1 MKVVSTL
8 FACFLLSA
16 CASLGPPFSKP
27 QKASKEKALIYVYR
41 VKKFAGSAG
50 SPCVCLDRQ
59 VVGEIPNGGYFS
71 LEASPGQH
79 ELRLRSGL
87 GDTLASFP
95 FTSKARQVYYVRTDF
110 SLNSG
115 AQENTVTARQAALGP
130 GGGGAIGAVAGAI
143 ASDSFFGT
151 KEEADSILS
160 RLDLRAQEK
169 SKNPGFLFIKPDMAE
184 PEIVQTKLVTI
195 PAYKINPCK

>member
-1 MKVVSTL
+1 MKLVKALPVL
-8 FACFLLSA
+8 LLLSA
-16 CASLGPPFSKP
+16 CASLGPHFSKP
-27 QKASKEKALIYVYR
+27 QKASKEKSLIYVYR

-50 SPCVCLDRQ
+50 SPYVCLNKQ

-71 LEASPGQH
+71 FEAPPGEHQ
-79 ELRLRSGL
+79 LTLRSGL
-87 GDTLASFP
+87 GDKLASFP
-95 FTSKARQVYYVRTDF
+95 FSSKAKQVYYVRTDF

-115 AQENTVTARQAALGP
+115 AQENTETARQAALDP
-130 GGGGAIGAVAGAI
+130 GGGGAVGGVAGAI

-151 KEEADSILS
+151 KEEAESILA

-169 SKNPGFLFIKPDMAE
+169 SSNPGFLFIKPDMAE

-195 PAYKINPCK
+195 PPYKINPCK

>member
-1 MKVVSTL
+1 MKAGSAL
-8 FACFLLSA
+8 ILCFLLSA
-16 CASLGPPFSKP
+16 CASLGPSFSKP
-27 QKASKEKALIYVYR
+27 QKATKDKSLIYVYR

-50 SPCVCLDRQ
+50 SPYVCLDKQ

-71 LEASPGQH
+71 FEAPPGQH
-79 ELRLRSGL
+79 ELTLRGGL
-87 GDTLASFP
+87 GDRLASFP
-95 FTSKARQVYYVRTDF
+95 FSSKAQQIYYVRTDF

-115 AQENTVTARQAALGP
+115 AQENTEIARQAALGP
-130 GGGGAIGAVAGAI
+130 GGGGAIGAVAGVI

-151 KEEADSILS
+151 KAEADSILA

-195 PAYKINPCK
+195 PTYKINPCK

>member
-1 MKVVSTL
+1 MKVGRTL
-8 FACFLLSA
+8 YLFFLMSG
-16 CASLGPPFSKP
+16 CASLGAPFSKP
-27 QKASKEKALIYVYR
+27 QKAPKDKSLIYVYR

-50 SPCVCLDRQ
+50 SPYVCLDKQ

-71 LEASPGQH
+71 FDAPPGAH
-79 ELRLRSGL
+79 ELKLRSGL

-95 FTSKARQVYYVRTDF
+95 FTSKPQQVYYVRTDF

-115 AQENTVTARQAALGP
+115 AQENTEIARQAALGP
-130 GGGGAIGAVAGAI
+130 GGGGAIGGVAGAI

-151 KEEADSILS
+151 KAEADSILS
-160 RLDLRAQEK
+160 RLDLRAQQK
-169 SKNPGFLFIKPDMAE
+169 SSNPGFLFIKPDMAE

-195 PAYKINPCK
+195 PPYKINPCK